1 MIKYL
6 VSVLLILFIGIGAYW
21 FSQNYLQ
28 VTPVSEVPT
37 ENVASTTIP
46 VVVDTSVIIDNTRT
60 VLGKSV
66 EGRTIVAYHFGA
78 GSKEIV
84 FVGGMHGGYSWNA
97 SLVAFELKEYLEK
110 NPSVIPGNVKVTVIP
125 VLNPD
130 GLNLVVGTTSQFTKA
145 MVSSSQSTRTA
156 GRFNANRV
164 DLNRNFDCDWK
175 SEGTWQSTKVSG
187 GSTVFSEPES
197 QAFRSYIEMKKPS
210 AVVVWYSAGGGVF
223 PSRCASGPSAETL
236 ALTDAY
242 AKASGYKAFADF
254 DFYEVTGD
262 MPNWLAK
269 SNIPAISVLLTT
281 HEDTEWSKN
290 QKGIEAVISRF
301 AQ

>member
-1 MIKYL
+1 MIKYITTL
-6 VSVLLILFIGIGAYW
+6 VLIALIGFGAYW
-21 FSQNYLQ
+21 FSQNYSKNS
-28 VTPVSEVPT
+28 TPPEVSTEIATTTVPA
-37 ENVASTTIP
+37 VI
-46 VVVDTSVIIDNTRT
+46 DTSIVIDDTKT

-66 EGRTIVAYHFGA
+66 EGRTVVAYHFGK
-78 GSKEIV
+78 GEKEIV

-110 NPSVIPGNVKVTVIP
+110 NPSAVPLKVKVTVIP

-130 GLNLVVGTTSQFTKA
+130 GLNLVVGTTSRFSKA
-145 MVSSSQSTRTA
+145 DVTSSQSTRTA

-187 GSTVFSEPES
+187 GATAFSEPES
-197 QAFRSYIEMKKPS
+197 QAFRSYIESKKPT

-223 PSRCASGPSAETL
+223 PSRCGSGPSADSL
-236 ALTDAY
+236 ALTEAY

-290 QKGIEAVISRF
+290 QKGIEAIF
-301 AQ
+301 ARYAQ